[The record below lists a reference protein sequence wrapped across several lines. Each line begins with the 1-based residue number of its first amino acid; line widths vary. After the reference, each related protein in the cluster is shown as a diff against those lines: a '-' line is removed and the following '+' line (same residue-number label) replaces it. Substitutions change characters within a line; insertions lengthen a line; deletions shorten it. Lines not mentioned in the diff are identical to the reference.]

1 MILPCRTVEQVSQG
15 GLRAPLKRAILHS
28 LPILMKVLPLV
39 FTLIAGWAAIRA
51 MDTIAQIETTNP
63 TPSLQAQQ

>member
-1 MILPCRTVEQVSQG
+1 
-15 GLRAPLKRAILHS
+15 
-28 LPILMKVLPLV
+28 MKVLPLV
-39 FTLIAGWAAIRA
+39 FTLILGWAAVRA

>member
-1 MILPCRTVEQVSQG
+1 
-15 GLRAPLKRAILHS
+15 
-28 LPILMKVLPLV
+28 MKVLPLV

-51 MDTIAQIETTNP
+51 MDTIAQIETINP

>member
-1 MILPCRTVEQVSQG
+1 VPPSTVPYYIRCQS
-15 GLRAPLKRAILHS
+15 P
-28 LPILMKVLPLV
+28 MKVLPLV
-39 FTLIAGWAAIRA
+39 FTLILGWAAVRA